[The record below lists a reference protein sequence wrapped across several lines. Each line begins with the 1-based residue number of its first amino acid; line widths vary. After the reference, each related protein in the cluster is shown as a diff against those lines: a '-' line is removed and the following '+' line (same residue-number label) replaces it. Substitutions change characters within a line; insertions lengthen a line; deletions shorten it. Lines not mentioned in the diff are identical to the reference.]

1 MPEMRSEL
9 YKGRIQH
16 SNSPNGLN
24 RETEVHTQRYDVRMF
39 GPPIK
44 SLTFRGRW
52 QFVKTLV
59 SIEVKGGIPR
69 LVVHEK
75 YERSIKWALRG
86 LAVIGIAIGGLS
98 FRAWYYGVAVAIL
111 ILGVQQFFER
121 TLFEYTA
128 IHVSPMPFRY
138 EPKQWIGV
146 AFAFSADG
154 KAPDI
159 VGPAFQDRAYA
170 EEISSVIK
178 SWNYGQGEDRND
190 FIRLSF
196 IIEGPDD
203 YSIYIYPARNRPS
216 VQEFFE
222 KYIDAAVLK
231 SNYKFADRD
240 KLTKADYEYV
250 HGKHFI
256 TPPSQRA
263 SNRAS

>member
-1 MPEMRSEL
+1 M
-9 YKGRIQH
+9 
-16 SNSPNGLN
+16 
-24 RETEVHTQRYDVRMF
+24 
-39 GPPIK
+39 
-44 SLTFRGRW
+44 
-52 QFVKTLV
+52 
-59 SIEVKGGIPR
+59 
-69 LVVHEK
+69 
-75 YERSIKWALRG
+75 
-86 LAVIGIAIGGLS
+86 
-98 FRAWYYGVAVAIL
+98 
-111 ILGVQQFFER
+111 QQFFER

-154 KAPDI
+154 EAPDI

-178 SWNYGQGEDRND
+178 SWNYGQDEDRND

-216 VQEFFE
+216 VREFFE
-222 KYIDAAVLK
+222 NYEVEAKEDKQGKRLMRLVVFMTFSKVFPRKNSLLPRFHERNLGTRPFLLTTFFKVEGGYAPLLDAAVLK
-231 SNYKFADRD
+231 SVYKFADRD
-240 KLTKADYEYV
+240 KLTKADYEYA

-256 TPPSQRA
+256 KPSSRRA